1 MPTSLYGPYTG
12 PQLFRVCN
20 IPNRKTLFCIYL
32 LLRVT
37 LYEHARRI
45 PSRLRSHAMN
55 FPCTNASRKIVALVF
70 IKTAKE
76 DSGDQLSRTDL
87 LLGLVKLV
95 S

>member
-20 IPNRKTLFCIYL
+20 RPNRKTLFCIPATPSDII
-32 LLRVT
+32 R
-37 LYEHARRI
+37 ARQTHTISTPESRNELPMHERI
-45 PSRLRSHAMN
+45 TQDSGARS
-55 FPCTNASRKIVALVF
+55 